1 MNLSPI
7 GMPPH
12 SNNQPLKDIH
22 TSMKKIKSFLWAVA
36 LAIGGLPLQAQSLYI
51 GANYHPHDDKDV
63 DKIMRDIRLMKEA
76 GFNVTRLGHLAWDSF
91 EPSEGVFDFEWFDE
105 VMDKMAEANI
115 RVILDI
121 ATRPAPIWLHQL
133 CPDIDVTD
141 ASGNRLYPNHRYMDD
156 VGDPTFQ
163 KYALRFVDTLS
174 KRYARHPALLAF
186 GIDNE
191 PGDGP
196 ISYSEAVRGRF
207 VKWLERKYDSVGKLN
222 EVWASQ
228 RWSRRI
234 NRFDEV
240 GLPISGSIQGAPERM
255 LDFRRF
261 ISDEVNT
268 FYKQMMDLVNANA
281 PGVLL
286 NTNAWYYSPLKYFD
300 YAPIAYSGQLTRQGC
315 GFYPGPSLITQWG
328 LMNALFGICRIQ
340 FESTQPFWCSEFT
353 TATAVPNSI
362 RKSAYASLMY
372 GNQMVCGWTWQSMH
386 GGEEQYLE
394 GMLDWD
400 GIPNRK
406 YEEYKQI
413 ASEFKKMAPYFPYQP
428 QAEVGI
434 AYSFD
439 SQMASASFPESHDS
453 QVQTCFNLF
462 YERNMDVRMLDIRR
476 SKLDYKLLLIP
487 GLAVV
492 DEETADK
499 IREYV
504 REGGTV
510 LMTSYSA
517 MVDETGKV
525 FSTTLPGRLS
535 EVFGIR
541 VAGFEE
547 TENMNELSPRSYTER
562 KIGIS
567 YQDCLIDSES
577 PRFDVIEL
585 KGARQLGRIESL
597 HQPYPIVTTHRYGK
611 GRAIY
616 VGLPARGECLS
627 PILEELLTELAIQRG
642 PEVPRGVM
650 ARNIDNTHT
659 LYLNLNVTSQTIA
672 LRGKA
677 QGILS
682 GDSYE
687 NALVLPPYEPEL
699 VEFE

>member
-1 MNLSPI
+1 
-7 GMPPH
+7 
-12 SNNQPLKDIH
+12 
-22 TSMKKIKSFLWAVA
+22 MKKLRSLFFAVLLA
-36 LAIGGLPLQAQSLYI
+36 LGSLPLSAQQLYV
-51 GANYHPHDDKDV
+51 GANYHPHDDKNPE
-63 DKIMRDIRLMKEA
+63 KIARDIRLMQEA

-91 EPSEGVFDFEWFDE
+91 EPSDGVFDFEWFDR
-105 VMDKMAEANI
+105 VMDGMAEAGI
-115 RVILDI
+115 KVILDL
-121 ATRPAPIWLHQL
+121 AVRPAPIWLHRL
-133 CPDIDVTD
+133 YPSIDVTD

-156 VGDPTFQ
+156 VGDPMYQ
-163 KYALRFVDTLS
+163 KYALRFVDAVT

-196 ISYSEAVRGRF
+196 ISYSETVRQRF
-207 VKWLERKYDSVGKLN
+207 VHWLEQKYGTVDALN
-222 EVWASQ
+222 KAWAAQ
-228 RWSRRI
+228 RWSRWM
-234 NRFDEV
+234 NKFDEV
-240 GLPISGSIQGAPERM
+240 GLPMSGQTQGAPERM

-261 ISDEVNT
+261 VSDELNG
-268 FYKQMMDLVNANA
+268 FYKKMMDLVNANA

-315 GFYPGPSLITQWG
+315 GFYPGGSLKAPWG
-328 LMNALFGICRIQ
+328 LMNSLYGIFRIQ
-340 FESTQPFWCSEFT
+340 FESENPFWCNEFT
-353 TATAVPNSI
+353 TVTAVPGSI
-362 RKSAYASLMY
+362 RRSAYATLMY

-400 GIPNRK
+400 GVPNRK

-413 ASEFKKMAPYFPYQP
+413 ASEFKKIAPYLPYRP
-428 QAEVGI
+428 KADVGI

-453 QVQTCFNLF
+453 QVQSCFNLF
-462 YERNMDVRMLDIRR
+462 FDRNIDVKMLDVHW
-476 SKLDYKLLLIP
+476 SKLPYKLLFVP

-499 IREYV
+499 LRAYV
-504 REGGTV
+504 RDGGTV
-510 LMTSYSA
+510 VMTSYSA

-535 EVFGIR
+535 DVFGIR

-547 TENMNELSPRSYTER
+547 TEAMNELSPRSYTGQ
-562 KIGIS
+562 KMTVS
-567 YQDCLIDSES
+567 YRGQSIDTQS

-585 KGARQLGRIESL
+585 KGARQLGSIESL
-597 HQPYPIVTTHRYGK
+597 HQPYPVITEHRYGK

-616 VGLPARGECLS
+616 VGLPARGECLT
-627 PILEELLTELAIQRG
+627 PILEELLTELSIPRG
-642 PEVPRGVM
+642 PEVPRWVM
-650 ARNIDNTHT
+650 ARDIDSTHT
-659 LYLNLNVTSQTIA
+659 LYLNLNATPQTIS
-672 LRGKA
+672 LRGKGK
-677 QGILS
+677 GILS
-682 GDSYE
+682 GDAYE
-687 NALVLPPYEPEL
+687 GSFVLQPYEPEL

>member
-1 MNLSPI
+1 MLSI
-7 GMPPH
+7 G
-12 SNNQPLKDIH
+12 S
-22 TSMKKIKSFLWAVA
+22 
-36 LAIGGLPLQAQSLYI
+36 LPLSAQQLYV
-51 GANYHPHDDKDV
+51 GANYHPHDDKNPE
-63 DKIMRDIRLMKEA
+63 KIARDIRLMQEA

-91 EPSEGVFDFEWFDE
+91 EPSDGEFDFEWFDQ
-105 VMDKMAEANI
+105 VMDGMAEAGI
-115 RVILDI
+115 KVILDI
-121 ATRPAPIWLHQL
+121 AVRPAPIWLHRL
-133 CPDIDVTD
+133 YPSIDVTD

-156 VGDPTFQ
+156 VGDPMYQ
-163 KYALRFVDTLS
+163 KYALRFVDAVT

-196 ISYSEAVRGRF
+196 ISYSETVRQRF
-207 VKWLERKYDSVGKLN
+207 VHWLEQKYGTVDALN
-222 EVWASQ
+222 KAWAAQ
-228 RWSRRI
+228 RWSRWM
-234 NRFDEV
+234 NKFDEV
-240 GLPISGSIQGAPERM
+240 GLPMSGQTQGAPERM

-261 ISDEVNT
+261 VSDELNG
-268 FYKQMMDLVNANA
+268 FYKKMMDLVNANA

-315 GFYPGPSLITQWG
+315 GFYPGGSLKAPWG
-328 LMNALFGICRIQ
+328 LMNSLYGIFRIQ
-340 FESTQPFWCSEFT
+340 FESENPFWCNEFT
-353 TATAVPNSI
+353 TVTAVPGSI
-362 RKSAYASLMY
+362 RRSAYATLMY

-400 GIPNRK
+400 GVPNRK

-413 ASEFKKMAPYFPYQP
+413 ASEFKKIAPYLPYRP
-428 QAEVGI
+428 KADVGI

-453 QVQTCFNLF
+453 QVQSCFNLF
-462 YERNMDVRMLDIRR
+462 FDRNIDVKMLDVHW
-476 SKLDYKLLLIP
+476 SKLPYKLLFVP

-499 IREYV
+499 LRAYV
-504 REGGTV
+504 RDGGTV
-510 LMTSYSA
+510 VMTSYSA

-535 EVFGIR
+535 DVFGIR

-547 TENMNELSPRSYTER
+547 TEAMNELSPRSYTGQ
-562 KIGIS
+562 KMTVS
-567 YQDCLIDSES
+567 YRGQSIDTQS

-585 KGARQLGRIESL
+585 KGARQLGSIESL
-597 HQPYPIVTTHRYGK
+597 HRSYPIITEHRYGK

-616 VGLPARGECLS
+616 VGLPARGECLT
-627 PILEELLTELAIQRG
+627 PILEELLTELSIPRG
-642 PEVPRGVM
+642 PEVPRWVM
-650 ARNIDNTHT
+650 ARDIDSTHT
-659 LYLNLNVTSQTIA
+659 LYLNLNATPQTIS
-672 LRGKA
+672 LKGKA
-677 QGILS
+677 KGILS
-682 GDSYE
+682 GDAYE
-687 NALVLPPYEPEL
+687 GSFVLQPYEPEL

>member
-1 MNLSPI
+1 
-7 GMPPH
+7 
-12 SNNQPLKDIH
+12 
-22 TSMKKIKSFLWAVA
+22 MKKLRSLFFAVLLA
-36 LAIGGLPLQAQSLYI
+36 LGSLPLSAQQLYV
-51 GANYHPHDDKDV
+51 GANYHPHDDKNPE
-63 DKIMRDIRLMKEA
+63 KIARDIRLMQEA

-91 EPSEGVFDFEWFDE
+91 EPSDGVFDFEWFDR
-105 VMDKMAEANI
+105 VMDGMAEAGI
-115 RVILDI
+115 KVILDL
-121 ATRPAPIWLHQL
+121 AVRPAPIWLHRL
-133 CPDIDVTD
+133 YPSIDVTD

-156 VGDPTFQ
+156 VCDPMYQ
-163 KYALRFVDTLS
+163 KYALRFVDAVT

-196 ISYSEAVRGRF
+196 ISYSETVRQRF
-207 VKWLERKYDSVGKLN
+207 VHWLEQKYGTVDALN
-222 EVWASQ
+222 KAWAAQ
-228 RWSRRI
+228 RWSRWM
-234 NRFDEV
+234 NKFDEV
-240 GLPISGSIQGAPERM
+240 GLPMSGQTQGAPERM

-261 ISDEVNT
+261 VSDELNG
-268 FYKQMMDLVNANA
+268 FYKKMMDLVNANA

-315 GFYPGPSLITQWG
+315 GFYPGGSLKAPWG
-328 LMNALFGICRIQ
+328 LMNSLYGIFRIQ
-340 FESTQPFWCSEFT
+340 FESENPFWCNEFT
-353 TATAVPNSI
+353 TVTAVPGSI
-362 RKSAYASLMY
+362 RRSAYATLMY

-400 GIPNRK
+400 GVPNRK

-413 ASEFKKMAPYFPYQP
+413 ASEFKKIAPYLPYRP
-428 QAEVGI
+428 KADVGI

-453 QVQTCFNLF
+453 QVQSCFNLF
-462 YERNMDVRMLDIRR
+462 FDRNIDVKMLDVHW
-476 SKLDYKLLLIP
+476 SKLPYKLLFVP

-499 IREYV
+499 LRAYV
-504 REGGTV
+504 RDGGTV
-510 LMTSYSA
+510 VMTSYSA

-535 EVFGIR
+535 DVFGIR

-547 TENMNELSPRSYTER
+547 TEAMNELSPRSYTGQ
-562 KIGIS
+562 KMTVS
-567 YQDCLIDSES
+567 YRGQSIDTQS

-585 KGARQLGRIESL
+585 KGARQLGSIESL
-597 HQPYPIVTTHRYGK
+597 HRSYPIITEHRYGK

-616 VGLPARGECLS
+616 VGLPARGECLT
-627 PILEELLTELAIQRG
+627 PILEELLTELSIPRG
-642 PEVPRGVM
+642 PEVPRWVM
-650 ARNIDNTHT
+650 ARDIDSTHT
-659 LYLNLNVTSQTIA
+659 LYLNLNATPQTIS
-672 LRGKA
+672 LRGKGK
-677 QGILS
+677 GILS
-682 GDSYE
+682 GDAYE
-687 NALVLPPYEPEL
+687 GSFVLQPYEPEL

>member
-1 MNLSPI
+1 MLSI
-7 GMPPH
+7 G
-12 SNNQPLKDIH
+12 S
-22 TSMKKIKSFLWAVA
+22 
-36 LAIGGLPLQAQSLYI
+36 LPLSAQQLYV
-51 GANYHPHDDKDV
+51 GANYHPHDDKNPE
-63 DKIMRDIRLMKEA
+63 KIARDIRLMQEA

-91 EPSEGVFDFEWFDE
+91 EPSDGEFDFEWFDQ
-105 VMDKMAEANI
+105 VMDGMAEAGI
-115 RVILDI
+115 KVILDI
-121 ATRPAPIWLHQL
+121 AVRPAPIWLHRL
-133 CPDIDVTD
+133 YPSIDVTD

-156 VGDPTFQ
+156 VGDPMYQ
-163 KYALRFVDTLS
+163 KYALRFVDAVT

-196 ISYSEAVRGRF
+196 ISYSETVRQRF
-207 VKWLERKYDSVGKLN
+207 VHWLEQKYGTVDALN
-222 EVWASQ
+222 KAWAAQ
-228 RWSRRI
+228 RWSRWM
-234 NRFDEV
+234 NKFDEV
-240 GLPISGSIQGAPERM
+240 GLPMSGQTQGAPERM

-261 ISDEVNT
+261 VSDELNG
-268 FYKQMMDLVNANA
+268 FYKKMMDLVNANA

-315 GFYPGPSLITQWG
+315 GFYPGGSLKAPWG
-328 LMNALFGICRIQ
+328 LMNSLYGIFRIQ
-340 FESTQPFWCSEFT
+340 FESENPFWCNEFT
-353 TATAVPNSI
+353 TVTAVPGSI
-362 RKSAYASLMY
+362 RRSAYATLMY

-400 GIPNRK
+400 GVPNRK

-413 ASEFKKMAPYFPYQP
+413 ASEFKKIAPYLPYRP
-428 QAEVGI
+428 KADVGI

-453 QVQTCFNLF
+453 QVQSCFNLF
-462 YERNMDVRMLDIRR
+462 FDRNIDVKMLDVHW
-476 SKLDYKLLLIP
+476 SKLPYKLLFVP

-499 IREYV
+499 LRAYV
-504 REGGTV
+504 RDGGTV
-510 LMTSYSA
+510 VMTSYSA

-535 EVFGIR
+535 DVFGIR

-547 TENMNELSPRSYTER
+547 TEAMNELSPRSYTGQ
-562 KIGIS
+562 KMTVS
-567 YQDCLIDSES
+567 YRGQSIDTQS

-585 KGARQLGRIESL
+585 KGARQLGSIESL
-597 HQPYPIVTTHRYGK
+597 HRSYPIITEHRYGK

-616 VGLPARGECLS
+616 VGLPARGECLT
-627 PILEELLTELAIQRG
+627 PILEELLTELSIPRG
-642 PEVPRGVM
+642 PEVPRWVM
-650 ARNIDNTHT
+650 ARDIDSTHT
-659 LYLNLNVTSQTIA
+659 LYLNLNATPQTIS
-672 LRGKA
+672 LRGKGK
-677 QGILS
+677 GILS
-682 GDSYE
+682 GDAYE
-687 NALVLPPYEPEL
+687 GSFVLQPYEPEL

>member
-1 MNLSPI
+1 
-7 GMPPH
+7 
-12 SNNQPLKDIH
+12 
-22 TSMKKIKSFLWAVA
+22 MKKLRSLFFAVLLA
-36 LAIGGLPLQAQSLYI
+36 LGSLPLSAQQLYV
-51 GANYHPHDDKDV
+51 GANYHPHDDKNPE
-63 DKIMRDIRLMKEA
+63 KIARDIRLMQEA

-91 EPSEGVFDFEWFDE
+91 EPSDGEFDFEWFDQ
-105 VMDKMAEANI
+105 VMDGMAEAGI
-115 RVILDI
+115 KVILDI
-121 ATRPAPIWLHQL
+121 AVRPAPIWLHRL
-133 CPDIDVTD
+133 YPSIDVTD

-156 VGDPTFQ
+156 VGDPMYQ
-163 KYALRFVDTLS
+163 KYALRFVDAVT

-196 ISYSEAVRGRF
+196 ISYSETVRQRF
-207 VKWLERKYDSVGKLN
+207 VHWLEQKYGTVDALN
-222 EVWASQ
+222 KAWAAQ
-228 RWSRRI
+228 RWSRWM
-234 NRFDEV
+234 NKFDEV
-240 GLPISGSIQGAPERM
+240 GLPMSGQTQGAPERM

-261 ISDEVNT
+261 VSDELNG
-268 FYKQMMDLVNANA
+268 FYKKMMDLVNANA

-315 GFYPGPSLITQWG
+315 GFYPGGSLKAPWG
-328 LMNALFGICRIQ
+328 LMNSLYGIFRIQ
-340 FESTQPFWCSEFT
+340 FESENPFWCNEFT
-353 TATAVPNSI
+353 TVTAVPGSI
-362 RKSAYASLMY
+362 RRSAYATLMY

-400 GIPNRK
+400 GVPNRK

-413 ASEFKKMAPYFPYQP
+413 ASEFKKIAPYLPYRP
-428 QAEVGI
+428 KADVGI

-453 QVQTCFNLF
+453 QVQSCFNLF
-462 YERNMDVRMLDIRR
+462 FDRNIDVKMLDVHW
-476 SKLDYKLLLIP
+476 SKLPYKLLFVP

-499 IREYV
+499 LRAYV
-504 REGGTV
+504 RDGGTV
-510 LMTSYSA
+510 VMTSYSA

-535 EVFGIR
+535 DVFGIR

-547 TENMNELSPRSYTER
+547 TEAMNELSPRSYTGQ
-562 KIGIS
+562 KMTVS
-567 YQDCLIDSES
+567 YRGQSIDTQS

-585 KGARQLGRIESL
+585 KGARQLGSIESL
-597 HQPYPIVTTHRYGK
+597 HRSYPIITEHRYGK

-616 VGLPARGECLS
+616 VGLPARGECLT
-627 PILEELLTELAIQRG
+627 PILEELLTELSIPRG
-642 PEVPRGVM
+642 PEVPRWVM
-650 ARNIDNTHT
+650 ARDIDSTHT
-659 LYLNLNVTSQTIA
+659 LYLNLNATPQTIS
-672 LRGKA
+672 LRGKGK
-677 QGILS
+677 GILS
-682 GDSYE
+682 GDAYE
-687 NALVLPPYEPEL
+687 GSFVLQPYEPEL